1 MIHLQFIK
9 QYLTPVIESHEHFL
23 SSMLCQKLQIN
34 QLTPSLNKSSWYLDF
49 LFFLFTFSIFEAD
62 F

>member
-23 SSMLCQKLQIN
+23 SSMLCQKLQLN

-49 LFFLFTFSIFEAD
+49 FYFFIHI
-62 F
+62 